1 VLSPDEAFE
10 DEHTVARGFPVPVAH
25 TELGRTV
32 TYPGTPY
39 VFSATPTVTPT
50 RPPLLG
56 EHNDL
61 IAELVAQW
69 P

>member
-1 VLSPDEAFE
+1 
-10 DEHTVARGFPVPVAH
+10 
-25 TELGRTV
+25 V

-39 VFSATPTVTPT
+39 VFSATPTVTPH
-50 RPPLLG
+50 RAPLLG

-61 IAELVAQW
+61 IAELVQQR